1 MKKTFF
7 SKNTKK
13 VPALSEVK
21 LSKING
27 GFKSDVLSAP
37 DSVDCTNTDSVDC
50 TSELASGGGTTD
62 TYQ

>member
-1 MKKTFF
+1 MKKKFF
-7 SKNTKK
+7 SKETKM
-13 VPALSEVK
+13 VAALSEVK
-21 LSKING
+21 LSKVNG
-27 GFKSDVLSAP
+27 GFMDVISLP